1 MPYVELVC
9 NTILSYGQKLG
20 DFAIPTMLAVVI
32 ALALFSF
39 NSYKL
44 FRVSLPFAAAVAG
57 GYLGANL
64 LGATIGTMVPSVSSV
79 INPKYLA
86 GIIVAVILA
95 IVCIKFHNFA
105 MVIIGGC
112 VGYLVLEHPFKKLL
126 FTLQFVRD
134 LSAQAGPVVTG
145 IVGLFVTIGLVI
157 ALAFLAGK
165 YFKPVYIAVASA
177 GAMTAATTILA
188 TFIFANTPIQSIA
201 VLVAA
206 GLGLIMGINAAVK
219 QFNYWYLG
227 L

>member
-9 NTILSYGQKLG
+9 NTILGYGNTLG
-20 DFAIPTMLAVVI
+20 DFAIPVMLVAVI

-44 FRVSLPFAAAVAG
+44 FRLSLPFAAAIV
-57 GYLGANL
+57 GAFFGAHL
-64 LGATIGTMVPSVSSV
+64 LGSTIGTMVPSVTSV
-79 INPKYLA
+79 INPEYLA
-86 GIIVAVILA
+86 GIIVAIILA
-95 IVCIKFHNFA
+95 IVCTKFHNFA

-126 FTLQFVRD
+126 FTFQFVSD
-134 LSAQAGPVVTG
+134 LSAKAGPVVTG
-145 IVGLFVTIGLVI
+145 IVGLCVTIGLVI

-206 GLGLIMGINAAVK
+206 GLGLAVGIKAAVK
-219 QFNYWYLG
+219 QMNYWYLG